1 MKSRHF
7 HSSKRVQTNHRL
19 KSIALSVLLCF
30 IAPCVQAADDKIS
43 TQQLET
49 VKVKGK
55 RNRAQQGAA
64 AERKNREALAT
75 EMIQTNKDLVRYSV
89 DVGVT
94 DQGRHSK
101 GFAMRGVDD
110 NRVGISIDG
119 VALPDSEENSL
130 YKRYNN
136 LNTSRQSI
144 DPELARS
151 VDINKGADSFNQ
163 GSGNLGGG
171 VNYRTV
177 EAADIIH
184 GDKNWGVLLR
194 SAYATRNREWVNT
207 LGSAFQNDKFQAV
220 LLYSHRYGHEN
231 KSAGGYT
238 LPEDSRLTRS
248 RGYSRQIPES
258 SQHKH
263 HSYLAKLSYT
273 INENHRLGIN
283 HSGQRK
289 QNNIVEEAALTFSDQ
304 WRTAKDIANRD
315 TTNVFYEY
323 TPDST
328 WLNMVKLDAD
338 WQKTRTDAHNFEGTH
353 ANPFFNQPASE
364 SIRNYRFFLTK
375 FKRLNGRMDSQTLD
389 LLGTQHK
396 LSLKAHASE
405 RLFTIQHRDEAP
417 DGSSVSLS
425 TTSLPIKT
433 KQFGVSLHDSIRF
446 NPIFSGQFG
455 VRYDQSTHSQQAL
468 PEGYRCGNCQKNDD
482 AKFRGWTW
490 TAGLNAQFSPAWNV
504 GYHIGTGFRTPNAS
518 EMYFSFLDNAAG
530 AWEPNPNLKAE
541 RSLTQN
547 LNLSG
552 RGKYGSLNV
561 NLHHTKYKD
570 FLYEKES
577 YKPFYYYGQF
587 LGARPVQQ
595 MQNLNHAKVHGIEAT
610 GKLDLHQTFGG
621 HLPEGLKL
629 MGSLGYNKGKM
640 SNDAAI
646 LPIQP
651 IKGVMGLDYEPAH
664 GKWGV
669 FTRLSYF
676 GEKKAKDARYQSA
689 QLGNYIVYS
698 TWPHRNNRAL
708 VFDAFG
714 FYKPTDNL
722 TLRMGVYNLFNRKY
736 HTWDTL
742 RGLNITGGIGNS
754 VGSSPNSIYGGYPG
768 LQRYYEPPRNYNFSV
783 EYKF

>member
-30 IAPCVQAADDKIS
+30 AAPMVQAADDKIS

-177 EAADIIH
+177 EAADIVQPERNV
-184 GDKNWGVLLR
+184 GAMLR
-194 SAYATRNREWVNT
+194 SGYGSRNREWVNT
-207 LGSAFQNDKFQAV
+207 LAGAYQNEKLQAV
-220 LLYSHRYGHEN
+220 LLYSHRHGHEN

-238 LPEDSRLTRS
+238 LPEDRRMTRE
-248 RGYSRQIPES
+248 RGYSRQIPDPS
-258 SQHKH
+258 KHKH
-263 HSYLAKLSYT
+263 HSYLGKLSYQF
-273 INENHRLGIN
+273 NENHRLGLSY
-283 HSGQRK
+283 SGQRK
-289 QNNIVEEAALTFSDQ
+289 KNHIKEESALTNSSR
-304 WRTAKDIANRD
+304 WRSADDLANRD
-315 TTNVFYEY
+315 TANLFYEY
-323 TPDST
+323 TPDSQ
-328 WLNMVKLDAD
+328 WLDLFKTDLDY
-338 WQKTRTDAHNFEGTH
+338 QKTNTSA
-353 ANPFFNQPASE
+353 
-364 SIRNYRFFLTK
+364 RNYEGNRADGNQAATEEQTNVRIFKTN
-375 FKRLNGRMDSQTLD
+375 FKRLSTRLDSNTLN
-389 LLGTQHK
+389 LAGTQHK
-396 LSLKAHASE
+396 LSLKAHVAE
-405 RLFTIQHRDEAP
+405 RLFQIEHRDEILGTP
-417 DGSSVSLS
+417 LPLE
-425 TTSLPIKT
+425 TTSFPIKT
-433 KQFGVSLHDSIRF
+433 KQLGVSLHDSIRL
-446 NPIFSGQFG
+446 NEMLSGQLG
-455 VRYDQSTHSQQAL
+455 VRYDQSTHSQQPM
-468 PEGYRCGNCQKNDD
+468 PEGFSCRNCLKNSD

-490 TAGLNAQFSPAWNV
+490 TAGLNAQVTPAWNV
-504 GYHIGTGFRTPNAS
+504 GYHIGTGFRVPSSS
-518 EMYFSFLDNAAG
+518 EMYFDFMSNAAG
-530 AWEPNPNLKAE
+530 AWKSNPNLKAE

-547 LNLSG
+547 INLSG

-570 FLYEKES
+570 FLFEQENYEN
-577 YKPFYYYGQF
+577 FYWNGQWINM
-587 LGARPVQQ
+587 RPVQQ
-595 MQNLNHAKVHGIEAT
+595 MGNLDHATVKGVEAT
-610 GKLDLHQTFGG
+610 GKLDLHHLARG

-629 MGSLGYNKGKM
+629 TGSLGYNKGEM
-640 SNDAAI
+640 SNGADI
-646 LPIQP
+646 LAIQP
-651 IKGVMGLDYEPAH
+651 LKGIVGLDYEPSH

-669 FTRLSYF
+669 FSRLTYT
-676 GEKKAKDARYQSA
+676 GEKKAKDAQYQSA
-689 QLGNYIVYS
+689 MVGDYKILN
-698 TWPHRNNRAL
+698 TWKHRNGRAL
-708 VFDAFG
+708 VFDMFG
-714 FYKPTDNL
+714 FYKPTPQL
-722 TLRMGVYNLFNRKY
+722 TLRAGVYNLFNRKY

-742 RGLNITGGIGNS
+742 RGLNVTGGIGNS
-754 VGSSPNSIYGGYPG
+754 VFSNGDPTYGGYPG
-768 LQRYYEPPRNYNFSV
+768 LQRYYEPPRNYTLSV